1 MVTDRFREDLLDFRL
16 PPSCRDEDYI
26 RQARQAAKLPVLPLA
41 HDPKL
46 KWSTRNLS
54 LVKHDGNSTL
64 ARSLQVAQHTNE
76 PGTVSPTTKAK
87 GIIFDNKPVNRTP
100 FASKAGSSLI
110 DCGLLGSKN
119 GFT

>member
-1 MVTDRFREDLLDFRL
+1 M
-16 PPSCRDEDYI
+16 
-26 RQARQAAKLPVLPLA
+26 
-41 HDPKL
+41 
-46 KWSTRNLS
+46 
-54 LVKHDGNSTL
+54 KHDGNSTL

-100 FASKAGSSLI
+100 FCKQGGRAALI